1 MAKMRY
7 FFSFV
12 VLLLSFSFSFAGIV
26 EKTYHFASPQ
36 IQQTGNYNL
45 IIFPGTMQSALA
57 GNPSLPYMNV
67 DLVLPVGEKAV
78 SIKFTGSDETFLDGS
93 MILYP
98 YQEVSPVFDA
108 KASIEKINKKIYL
121 SNSVFPETPEG
132 HLITSHLYGHS
143 IAQSS
148 FTPVRYIPAEGK
160 VSYFKTV
167 TIEIITE
174 ADPQSS
180 TVLMN
185 LKTDRFSCMQ
195 VEKLVQNK
203 EAVVY
208 SQTDAPANTDDYDLL
223 ILTTETYAGGFADL
237 TKAYLRKG
245 IISKVETLENIGYSI
260 SGIDIQDKIRNYII
274 QEYQNNNIKYV
285 LLGGDDEL
293 VPHRGFY
300 CEVQSSSLY
309 TDYDIPSD
317 IYFSSL
323 DGNWNTDGDDKWAE
337 PGEDDLLPEVAV
349 ARMPFSN
356 PEELENMIHKT
367 VMYQFSPV
375 GGELRK
381 MIFAGEELYSSP
393 YTVGSQYLELLI
405 GDHSDNGYSTVGIP
419 ETYTFDKM
427 YDEILPWSGVDL
439 RTHLNEGSSMLHH
452 VGHANET
459 YVMKFSYWDI
469 NNGNFP
475 GLNGLLHNY
484 PIVYTHGCLCG
495 AFDTDDCIAEKM
507 VTIDNFASAFVGN
520 SRYGWFNEGQTE
532 GPSAH
537 LHREYVDALFG
548 DNINNI
554 GAAHAESKRATA
566 SFVTAPGQWEP
577 GAIRWCFYDC
587 NVLGDPAM
595 AIYTNYLRIISVNY
609 DEAIPVGTESLDVL
623 TTESGIPAGNVT
635 CVVLLHDQLIGKAIS
650 GSNGYAHI
658 VFDSIVSSPDTAEL
672 VISGFN
678 IRPKTFDLFFTGN
691 ALPVIELYEQT
702 IMDPAGNQNN
712 QADYGE
718 NISLRIGLLNSS
730 EVDDPEVQTHLIIDD
745 PFVTLTDNTEDF
757 GAIPAGLIV
766 FRDNAFSIKI
776 ADSIPDGHMVNCTL
790 EAVSGSKTDISY
802 FQIQVNAPILNA
814 GSLEIDDSQ
823 GNNNGRLDPGELVT
837 LRIYCTNNGH
847 AAGAEATAELGLISG
862 LLQLNSDE
870 DALGIIN
877 AGESKIAEFSATV
890 DPQAN
895 TGDFVMLTFNLS
907 SGDYSTSKDYS
918 AYIGLIVEDFESG
931 DYNVF
936 HWLQGLQNP
945 WIIDEENYFE
955 GDFSSR
961 SGVIGNNENT
971 TMSISIEVTEADSL
985 SFYCK
990 TSSQSDADFFGFEVD
1005 NISLLNLSGEREWT
1019 SYSYYLTAGLHTL
1032 TWKYSK
1038 DASISSGSDAAWVDF
1053 IIFPPFRYI
1062 LGVNQ
1067 ADQQVDFTLAPVPA
1081 HDFIGIRIPDHAA
1094 MKYSL
1099 FTMGMSL
1106 VKEGNLQDLPVLN
1119 DAHILDLMGL
1129 KPSVYILQ
1137 LEKNGVQ
1144 QSRKFVVQ

>member
-1 MAKMRY
+1 MAKLRY
-7 FFSFV
+7 TLSLL
-12 VLLLSFSFSFAGIV
+12 VLVLSFSVSFAGIV
-26 EKTYHFASPQ
+26 EKTYHFTTPQ
-36 IQQTGNYNL
+36 IQKAGNYDL
-45 IIFPGTMQSALA
+45 ISFPGTLQSGLA
-57 GNPSLPYMNV
+57 GNPSVPYMNV
-67 DLVLPVGEKAV
+67 DLLLPDGERAL
-78 SIKFTGSDETFLDGS
+78 SIKVTGSDEVLLPGIYS
-93 MILYP
+93 LYP

-108 KASIEKINKKIYL
+108 KVTNQKINRVVYTSKSI
-121 SNSVFPETPEG
+121 FPSTAEG
-132 HLITSHLYGHS
+132 HLITSYLFGHS

-148 FTPVRYIPAEGK
+148 FTPLRYIPATGV
-160 VSYFKTV
+160 VSYYKTV
-167 TIEIITE
+167 KVVITTE
-174 ADPQSS
+174 SDPRSS
-180 TVLMN
+180 ALLMN
-185 LKTDRFSCMQ
+185 QKTDRFSGMQ
-195 VEKLVQNK
+195 LEKLVQNK
-203 EAVVY
+203 EAVSY
-208 SQTDAPANTDDYDLL
+208 NQTDAPADVTDYELL
-223 ILTTETYAGGFADL
+223 IITTQSFSEGFADL
-237 TKAYLRKG
+237 NKAYLRKG
-245 IISKVETLENIGYSI
+245 IISKVETLENINNAMT
-260 SGIDIQDKIRNYII
+260 GIDIQDKIRNYII
-274 QEYQNNNIKYV
+274 QEYQNNNIHYV

-293 VPHRGFY
+293 IPHRGFY

-323 DGNWNTDGDDKWAE
+323 DGNWNSDGDDKWAE

-356 PEELENMIHKT
+356 AEELENMIHKS

-381 MIFAGEELYSSP
+381 MIIAGEELYSSP

-419 ETYTFDKM
+419 ETYTFDKL

-459 YVMKFSYWDI
+459 YVMKFSFWDI

-507 VTIDNFASAFVGN
+507 VSIDNFASAFVGN

-537 LHREYVDALFG
+537 LHREYIDALFG
-548 DNINNI
+548 DSINNI
-554 GAAHAESKRATA
+554 GAAHAESKRATS

-595 AIYTNYLRIISVNY
+595 TVWTNYLRIISVNY
-609 DEAIPVGTESLDVL
+609 EQAIPVGTATLDVQ
-623 TTESGIPAGNVT
+623 TTESGMHAENVT
-635 CVVLLHDQLIGKAIS
+635 CVVLLHDQLIGRAVT
-650 GSNGYAHI
+650 GSDGVAHI
-658 VFDSIVSSPDTAEL
+658 VFDSIVASPDTAEL

-678 IRPKTFDLFFTGN
+678 IRPKTFDLFFTGD
-691 ALPVIELYEQT
+691 ALPVIELYEHAVQ
-702 IMDPAGNQNN
+702 DPAGNQNN
-712 QADYGE
+712 QADFGE

-730 EVDDPEVQTHLIIDD
+730 DVDDPEVQANLVIND
-745 PFVTLTDNTEDF
+745 PFVSVTDNAENF
-757 GAIPAGLIV
+757 GAIPAGQII
-766 FRDNAFSIKI
+766 FRDNAFALKI
-776 ADSIPDGHMVNCTL
+776 ADSIPDGYLVNCTL
-790 EAVSGSKTDISY
+790 SATSGSKTDVSY
-802 FQIQVNAPILNA
+802 FQFIVNAPSLNA
-814 GSLEIDDSQ
+814 GSFVIDDSQ
-823 GNNNGRLDPGELVT
+823 GNNNGRLDPGEQVNLK
-837 LRIYCTNNGH
+837 IMCTNNGH
-847 AAGAEATAELGLISG
+847 AAAGETTATLELISG

-870 DALGIIN
+870 VAVGIIN
-877 AGESKIAEFSATV
+877 GGESKIAEFSATV

-895 TGDFVMLTFNLS
+895 TGDFVMLTLNLS
-907 SGDYSTSKDYS
+907 SGDYITSKDYS

-990 TSSQSDADFFGFEVD
+990 TSSQTDADVFGFDID
-1005 NISLLNLSGEREWT
+1005 NNSLLNLSGEKDWT
-1019 SYSYYLTAGLHTL
+1019 RYSYYLSAGIHTL

-1038 DASISSGSDAAWVDF
+1038 DASISSGYDAAWVDF
-1053 IIFPPFRYI
+1053 IVFPPFRDI
-1062 LGVNQ
+1062 LGMNQ
-1067 ADQQVDFTLAPVPA
+1067 PEHMVDFTLAPVPA
-1081 HDFIGIRIPDHAA
+1081 HDFIGIQLQNPANV
-1094 MKYSL
+1094 KYTV
-1099 FTMGMSL
+1099 FTMGMSM
-1106 VKEGNLQDLPVLN
+1106 VKEGYLSELPVLN
-1119 DAHILDLMGL
+1119 SAHIIDLSQL
-1129 KPSVYILQ
+1129 KPAVYILQ
-1137 LEKNGVQ
+1137 IENNGIIQ
-1144 QSRKFVVQ
+1144 TRKFVVQ